1 MTTYD
6 SFAAGEPRLAEILA
20 DPIIALVLKRDRLD
34 ATFVAATLGH
44 EQRRLARTVRSSTLP
59 PMAQRFPNALAHAA

>member
-6 SFAAGEPRLAEILA
+6 SFAAGEPRLDEILA

-34 ATFVAATLGH
+34 VGTVAATLDR
-44 EQRRLARTVRSSTLP
+44 EQRRLARTVRALSRPT
-59 PMAQRFPNALAHAA
+59 MAERFPHALAHAA